1 MRRHTGA
8 LWISTMPRSGE
19 VNEWPG
25 KIRAMGGFAPLEAIY
40 PWGGRYEPVFSESE
54 EPFRI
59 LGDGFLKN
67 AAGWDTPEDSVPC
80 PVHGFPLFRGKIS
93 GEPLFHAQPV
103 FENTPGMERLDGGIG
118 ELPGGDGND
127 HVQHFSGSGGHPGQY
142 RRNGGGKLRMFIQNI
157 QQPSAAQVRGNG
169 LRFGQQV
176 REAPGREIL
185 EMKDK

>member
-1 MRRHTGA
+1 MGDF
-8 LWISTMPRSGE
+8 LLLKQI
-19 VNEWPG
+19 
-25 KIRAMGGFAPLEAIY
+25 ILGGFC
-40 PWGGRYEPVFSESE
+40 RYEPVFSESE

-67 AAGWDTPEDSVPC
+67 AAGWDTSEDSVPY

-103 FENTPGMERLDGGIG
+103 FGNTPGMERLDGGIG

-185 EMKDK
+185 EMKDR